1 MERKDDASDR
11 ERSAQENT
19 QPIKD
24 GPVDGPGKEEGGD
37 LGDTSQGEPGN

>member
-11 ERSAQENT
+11 ERAAEENT

-37 LGDTSQGEPGN
+37 TSQDEPGN